1 MSASKLLNSTTSS
14 YCAANDTL
22 NASLNGPQQIILTI
36 PFIQMRM
43 LPSSVSLSPRHG
55 ALTLYLTAFLR
66 AFPVSLTHPSSPR
79 MEDNTNRK
87 IFWGC
92 GCCQSTS
99 GSWEGSLSRKVSKY
113 ILYKTQITLTL
124 LSCLPVLIRSLCF
137 LYHFPGIKAF
147 FFSFLQST

>member
-1 MSASKLLNSTTSS
+1 M
-14 YCAANDTL
+14 
-22 NASLNGPQQIILTI
+22 G
-36 PFIQMRM
+36 
-43 LPSSVSLSPRHG
+43 LSPCIWQHFWG
-55 ALTLYLTAFLR
+55 LFQ
-66 AFPVSLTHPSSPR
+66 SPWPILHLQGW
-79 MEDNTNRK
+79 EDNTNRK

-147 FFSFLQST
+147 FFFLSYRVHKISVSEMRLKDSCVIAEYLHETQVREDIKFNSVWQTLWNTEAKVIFANI